1 MSDKDLSNMSEP
13 VAWTDEEELRDV
25 RRVGFGEMFSVEP
38 ITPDADMNRVIPLY
52 SAEYVQSLL
61 GRIAELELDRDVW
74 QASALALRDTTR
86 GEYQRGYAEAMS
98 SAASGV
104 RQLYIQHTH
113 HVGVDGLL
121 NRCKELEQ
129 SFIQSE
135 ENHRGGLTVEED

>member
-1 MSDKDLSNMSEP
+1 MSDKDLSKP
-13 VAWTDEEELRDV
+13 VAYMCDCEDGREYNGHNE
-25 RRVGFGEMFSVEP
+25 FSAGGKG
-38 ITPDADMNRVIPLY
+38 DPLY

-135 ENHRGGLTVEED
+135 ENHRDGLTVQED